1 MSPEEL
7 ETSCGLGQWRPKFL
21 QALASK
27 KVYIF
32 IYGAIGIIK
41 VRSKSHRMIVKTK
54 TPGNA
59 VLVHVLNSHNDR
71 ERVWHKI

>member
-1 MSPEEL
+1 MSPEDL

-41 VRSKSHRMIVKTK
+41 VRKLKKSNRM
-54 TPGNA
+54 
-59 VLVHVLNSHNDR
+59 LNLKLR
-71 ERVWHKI
+71 LKL

>member
-7 ETSCGLGQWRPKFL
+7 ETTCGLGQWRPKFL

-41 VRSKSHRMIVKTK
+41 VHEIDIVVSVQGWPVGRKNISGGA
-54 TPGNA
+54 P
-59 VLVHVLNSHNDR
+59 
-71 ERVWHKI
+71 